1 VYLADRLLVLAH
13 RGNHQ
18 PLLDEREMPVSVDGL
33 ARFNVA
39 NALAA
44 SAALAAS
51 GFDRAAIVAGL
62 RSFVSDGKNNPLR
75 CNVFDL
81 EGVKVVVDFAHNRA
95 AYGALA
101 EMARGMTARQIVGV
115 VSAPGDRRDQDL
127 RDIGAVCAAGFDSV
141 IVYESESRGRP
152 EGETARLIAEGAG
165 SGSSEPDKLHMRL
178 HSQLDVH
185 QAIRLG
191 LRMCEPGDVL
201 VFGCGSSL
209 SELVEAI
216 RPDLPL
222 LAQKITEE
230 VA

>member
-1 VYLADRLLVLAH
+1 
-13 RGNHQ
+13 
-18 PLLDEREMPVSVDGL
+18 LLDEREMPVSIDGL
-33 ARFNVA
+33 ARYNVA

-44 SAALAAS
+44 SAALAAA

-62 RSFVSDGKNNPLR
+62 RSFVSDGKTNPLR
-75 CNVFDL
+75 SNVFDI
-81 EGVKVVVDFAHNRA
+81 EGIKVVVDFAHNRA

-101 EMARGMTARQIVGV
+101 EMARGMTAGQIVGV

-141 IVYESESRGRP
+141 VVYESENRGRP
-152 EGETARLIAEGAG
+152 EGATAHLIVEGAK
-165 SGSSEPDKLHMRL
+165 SGSSEPGLLHI
-178 HSQLDVH
+178 QLDVH
-185 QAIRLG
+185 QAIRFG
-191 LRMCEPGDVL
+191 LRMCKPGDVL

-216 RPDLPL
+216 RPDMPL
-222 LAQKITEE
+222 VAEKIMEE